1 MWIQETAGEGVS
13 VSLSLVV
20 EDSWRANRRIHFV
33 KCILMKEGYFCSQ
46 EKGKNLQ
53 KYFTSKKAK
62 IRKSIFQEKRQRFAK
77 VFLKKRQRFA
87 KVFKYSSIQ
96 KKYSNCF
103 GSFQGDKKDMQVQN
117 ISFYLKQNCNDING
131 DLNTCGLHCPSTTE
145 LRAREGEELR
155 PANRDGSSVFQQ
167 HCAPAFAGA

>member
-1 MWIQETAGEGVS
+1 MHSGE
-13 VSLSLVV
+13 
-20 EDSWRANRRIHFV
+20 RRVFV
-33 KCILMKEGYFCSQ
+33 HKR
-46 EKGKNLQ
+46 
-53 KYFTSKKAK
+53 KAK
-62 IRKSIFQEKRQRFAK
+62 ICKSISQEKRQRFAK

-103 GSFQGDKKDMQVQN
+103 GSFQGDKKDMQVHN
-117 ISFYLKQNCNDING
+117 ISFYLKQNCNDISG

-155 PANRDGSSVFQQ
+155 PAKQGWVVCVSAALRPS
-167 HCAPAFAGA
+167 FAGA

>member
-1 MWIQETAGEGVS
+1 M
-13 VSLSLVV
+13 
-20 EDSWRANRRIHFV
+20 
-33 KCILMKEGYFCSQ
+33 KCILVKEGF
-46 EKGKNLQ
+46 L
-53 KYFTSKKAK
+53 FT
-62 IRKSIFQEKRQRFAK
+62 RERQRFAK

-103 GSFQGDKKDMQVQN
+103 GSFQGDKKDMQVHNIYLEQN
-117 ISFYLKQNCNDING
+117 YIDISG

-155 PANRDGSSVFQQ
+155 PAKQGWVVCVSAAKHALQVQ
-167 HCAPAFAGA
+167 G